1 MAGIPPVL
9 DTDAEDV
16 AWALQTA
23 EALWKRNERI
33 DAIVWLRRA
42 AQAAGEAEDDDR
54 ALTLAR
60 DAAELAE
67 WIAHNPQEAQAAA
80 PARSAPPPSN
90 APPTAGQAVDD
101 LLRTSQVD
109 EYEVRV
115 SVPSPEVAAP
125 PPEAPVPAPVAEA
138 PSPPPPEEEPITE
151 ERESFVPTAAE
162 KHAGM
167 LDPWADQ
174 EAPTH
179 APAREPALAP
189 LPPPRP
195 PPPHSGRPPEPA
207 HAPAPV
213 AAAPP
218 APAAPLPAPAPAAAS
233 PAPPA
238 FDAEEVVTS
247 APPVDKPS
255 KPAGAKP
262 PRPPPPARKPPPPP
276 PPSRASLKPQT
287 PPTSGVDLAK
297 VEAFADLPDD
307 ARDAFAKA
315 ATVQPLGKDE
325 EVSGFALALVLEG
338 SVDLTATIVDAPA
351 VRLKAGD
358 VLRARGTVAHVAP
371 VRLIGAVESSRVATW
386 DEKSVEQA
394 FHACPWVEDELRAAC
409 DRLHA
414 EVGLTMGP
422 LGERLDWGLRT
433 DLASRMTL
441 RSLAEHEVFATRG
454 EPLAG
459 LLVVGAGEL
468 ELLDEST
475 EQAGPGDRV
484 RAGDF
489 LFPTEVLRAA
499 PAPRTARA
507 GKGGALVLFAER
519 RAAQELL
526 MTCPPLLEI
535 FAGA

>member
-1 MAGIPPVL
+1 MVGIPPVL

-23 EALWKRNERI
+23 EALWKRNERV

-67 WIAHNPQEAQAAA
+67 WIAQNPPEAVAKA
-80 PARSAPPPSN
+80 PSRPAPPPST

-109 EYEVRV
+109 EYEVRM
-115 SVPSPEVAAP
+115 SAPSPEAQA
-125 PPEAPVPAPVAEA
+125 PAPTPA
-138 PSPPPPEEEPITE
+138 PAPAATPATAPAPEPAPEEEPITQ

-174 EAPTH
+174 EAPTR
-179 APAREPALAP
+179 APAREPTPAP

-195 PPPHSGRPPEPA
+195 PPPPP
-207 HAPAPV
+207 
-213 AAAPP
+213 AAAAGPPPPAAPPP
-218 APAAPLPAPAPAAAS
+218 APAAPPPAAR
-233 PAPPA
+233 A
-238 FDAEEVVTS
+238 FESEEVVTS

-255 KPAGAKP
+255 KAPAAKP
-262 PRPPPPARKPPPPP
+262 PRPPPPVRKPPPPP
-276 PPSRASLKPQT
+276 PPPSRPSLKPQT
-287 PPTSGVDLAK
+287 PPTSGVDLATI
-297 VEAFADLPDD
+297 EAFADLPDD

-315 ATVQPLGKDE
+315 ATVQALGKDE

-338 SVDLTATIVDAPA
+338 QVDLTATIVDAPA
-351 VRLKAGD
+351 VRLKAGG
-358 VLRARGTVAHVAP
+358 VLRARGTVEHVAP
-371 VRLIGAVESSRVATW
+371 VRLIGSVEASRVAIW
-386 DEKSVEQA
+386 DERAVEQA

-422 LGERLDWGLRT
+422 LGERLDWGVRT

-441 RSLAEHEVFATRG
+441 RSLAEHEVFASRG
-454 EPLAG
+454 QALPG

-468 ELLDEST
+468 ELLDEGSDQP
-475 EQAGPGDRV
+475 EPGDRV

-489 LFPTEVLRAA
+489 LFPTEVLRAG

-507 GKGGALVLFAER
+507 GKGGALVFFAER

>member
-23 EALWKRNERI
+23 EALWKRNERV

-67 WIAHNPQEAQAAA
+67 WIAHNPQEPQPAG

-90 APPTAGQAVDD
+90 APPTTGQAVDD

-109 EYEVRV
+109 EFEVRV
-115 SVPSPEVAAP
+115 SVPSPEVP
-125 PPEAPVPAPVAEA
+125 KPEPQPEPA
-138 PSPPPPEEEPITE
+138 PPEEEPITQ
-151 ERESFVPTAAE
+151 ERESHVPTAAE

-174 EAPTH
+174 EAPT
-179 APAREPALAP
+179 ATPAREASRAP

-195 PPPHSGRPPEPA
+195 PPPPPSP
-207 HAPAPV
+207 
-213 AAAPP
+213 PP
-218 APAAPLPAPAPAAAS
+218 AQVAPAAAS
-233 PAPPA
+233 PQPAPVAPPVAAVAPSAGA
-238 FDAEEVVTS
+238 FDPEEVVTS
-247 APPVDKPS
+247 APPVHKPP
-255 KPAGAKP
+255 PAVKP
-262 PRPPPPARKPPPPP
+262 PRPPPAARKPPPPP
-276 PPSRASLKPQT
+276 PPSRPSLKPQT
-287 PPTSGVDLAK
+287 PPTAGVDLSNI
-297 VEAFADLPDD
+297 EAFADLPDD

-315 ATVQPLGKDE
+315 ATMQPLGKDE

-338 SVDLTATIVDAPA
+338 QVDLTATIVDAPA

-358 VLRARGTVAHVAP
+358 VLRARGTVEHVAP
-371 VRLIGAVESSRVATW
+371 IRLIGAVEASRVAIW
-386 DEKSVEQA
+386 DERSVEQA
-394 FHACPWVEDELRAAC
+394 FHTCPWVEDELRAAC

-441 RSLAEHEVFATRG
+441 RSLAEHEVFAMRG
-454 EPLAG
+454 EPLPG

-468 ELLDEST
+468 ELLDEKS
-475 EQAGPGDRV
+475 EQPGSRV

-499 PAPRTARA
+499 PTPLTARA
-507 GKGGALVLFAER
+507 GKGGALVFFTER